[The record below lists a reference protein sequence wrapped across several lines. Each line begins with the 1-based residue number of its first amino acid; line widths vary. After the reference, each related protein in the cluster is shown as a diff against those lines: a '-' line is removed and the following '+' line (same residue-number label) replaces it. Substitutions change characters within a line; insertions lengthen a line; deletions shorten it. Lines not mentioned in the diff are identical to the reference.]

1 MTSRLLQIS
10 AAAALVM
17 AAAAPARA
25 QAGGWL
31 GSAPAAYANDDYRT
45 SYADAQR
52 SAYDFGYRDGLKRGE
67 QAARDRRGLDVERE
81 RDYRQAD
88 NGYNRSFGDRNR
100 YRDNYRFG
108 FAQGYRD
115 AYNRGGYGSDRG
127 AYGNGRVYPDANQR
141 YPDANRG
148 YPEANRGYGGYGS
161 TAGYGAR
168 QNGVTDGYRK
178 GLDDVRDRKYPDVSR
193 QKWYRNGD
201 HDYNS
206 RYGSK
211 ESYRVEYRRGFEEGY
226 NRAYRE
232 GRRDNR

>member
-1 MTSRLLQIS
+1 MTAKFLRVA

-17 AAAAPARA
+17 AAAVPARA

-31 GSAPAAYANDDYRT
+31 GAPAAYANDDYRT
-45 SYADAQR
+45 SYADARR
-52 SAYDFGYRDGLKRGE
+52 SAYDNGYRDGVKRGE
-67 QAARDRRGLDVERE
+67 QASRDRRGLDVERE

-100 YRDNYRFG
+100 YRDSYRGG

-115 AYNRGGYGSDRG
+115 GYNRGGFGSNRG
-127 AYGNGRVYPDANQR
+127 GPGTGRS

-148 YPEANRGYGGYGS
+148 YGGGGYGGGAYGGYGS
-161 TAGYGAR
+161 NAGYGGF
-168 QNGVTDGYRK
+168 QNGVSDGYRK
-178 GLDDVRDRKYPDVSR
+178 GRDDVQDRKYPDVSR
-193 QKWYRNGD
+193 QKWYRSGD
-201 HDYNS
+201 HDYDR

-211 ESYRVEYRRGFEEGY
+211 DAYRIEYRRGFEDGY

-232 GRRDNR
+232 ARR

>member
-1 MTSRLLQIS
+1 MTAKFLRVA

-17 AAAAPARA
+17 AAAVPVRA

-31 GSAPAAYANDDYRT
+31 GAPAAYANDDYRT
-45 SYADAQR
+45 SYADARR
-52 SAYDFGYRDGLKRGE
+52 SAYDNGYRDGVKRGE
-67 QAARDRRGLDVERE
+67 QASRDRRGLDVERE

-100 YRDNYRFG
+100 YRDSYRGG

-115 AYNRGGYGSDRG
+115 GYNRGGFGSNRG
-127 AYGNGRVYPDANQR
+127 GPGTGRS

-148 YPEANRGYGGYGS
+148 YGGGGYGGGAYGGYGS
-161 TAGYGAR
+161 NAGYGGF
-168 QNGVTDGYRK
+168 QNGVSDGYRK
-178 GLDDVRDRKYPDVSR
+178 GRDDVQDRKYPDVSR
-193 QKWYRNGD
+193 QKWYRSGD
-201 HDYNS
+201 HDYDR

-211 ESYRVEYRRGFEEGY
+211 DAYRIEYRRGFEDGY

-232 GRRDNR
+232 ARR